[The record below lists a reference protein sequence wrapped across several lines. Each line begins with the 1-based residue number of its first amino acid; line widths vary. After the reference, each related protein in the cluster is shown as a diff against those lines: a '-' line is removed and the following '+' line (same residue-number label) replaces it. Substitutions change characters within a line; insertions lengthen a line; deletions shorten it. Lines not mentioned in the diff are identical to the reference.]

1 MRVLA
6 RGDGQP
12 PCENNC
18 GRCASL
24 FCEKC
29 EIQICTVCDALIH
42 GNNSA
47 LKRHPRV
54 HLVDKLQICEQ
65 HREAMRLFCSECTTL
80 VCQRCV
86 ACNTHKFPDGRGHP
100 VYDVE
105 TAAEPRRAE
114 IVEMAQQIRRVADS
128 APRTLE
134 HLRRSEAAVQEHI
147 DQVTRRLRE
156 AVDAYQVRL
165 WAELRAYMSQDQEQI
180 ERHIESTATV
190 RRRLE
195 TDADNA
201 EHLASTDTPA
211 QTFLL
216 HWRDLK
222 RDLQQDLSLKLG
234 QPEPA
239 VKMHVEL
246 TGQVQS
252 GKVMTLE
259 MEIQRVLDALNRCGR
274 PTDVPRNAGHIVVQH
289 PV

>member
-1 MRVLA
+1 
-6 RGDGQP
+6 
-12 PCENNC
+12 
-18 GRCASL
+18 
-24 FCEKC
+24 
-29 EIQICTVCDALIH
+29 
-42 GNNSA
+42 
-47 LKRHPRV
+47 
-54 HLVDKLQICEQ
+54 
-65 HREAMRLFCSECTTL
+65 MRLFCSECTTL